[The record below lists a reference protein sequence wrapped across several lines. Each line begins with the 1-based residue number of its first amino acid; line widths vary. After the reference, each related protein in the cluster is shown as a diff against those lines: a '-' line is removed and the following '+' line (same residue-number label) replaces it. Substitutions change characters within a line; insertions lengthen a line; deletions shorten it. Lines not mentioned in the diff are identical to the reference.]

1 MRKLL
6 FAITAAFLMILTVF
20 GCANAVM
27 VKSNKDNK
35 GTLGPDGTIY
45 GTVFGM
51 YENDWGEDVQIPLA
65 GVKVTITRSDGDSR
79 TVYTD
84 ANGYFSH
91 TVNFEKYDRYTIETE
106 TIEGV
111 VIDGKKYKFYSTAEN
126 AVITWWDTFVNAK
139 KVDILM
145 PGKEMKDK
153 SLSLTNTQFLK
164 IINTLHAFF
173 PYLFNKF

>member
-1 MRKLL
+1 MKKIL
-6 FAITAAFLMILTVF
+6 FAASAALIMLLTVF

-27 VKSNKDNK
+27 IKSEKDNK

-45 GTVFGM
+45 GTVFGVF
-51 YENDWGEDVQIPLA
+51 ENDWGEDIQIPLA

-84 ANGYFSH
+84 AHGYFSH
-91 TVNFEKYDRYTIETE
+91 TVNFEKYERYTIETE

-111 VIDGKKYKFYSTAEN
+111 VIDGKKYKFYGTTEN

-139 KVDILM
+139 KVDIFM
-145 PGKEMKDK
+145 PGEEMKDK
-153 SLSLTNTQFLK
+153 SLTLTNSHFMK
-164 IINTLHAFF
+164 ILNALHTFF
-173 PYLFNKF
+173 PSLFKNF